1 MTKINELIKQL
12 CPEGVKFV
20 RLESLVQ
27 SIKTGL
33 NPRSNFKL
41 NTEDAVNYYVTV
53 KEFTSGKIIFN
64 NKTDRINDEAV
75 KIIQNRSKLEPGDVL
90 FSGIGTIGKVAIVD
104 ISTDNWNCSESVF
117 LIKAKKEIL
126 SPQFLMYVLCSE
138 DIKNQYL
145 SQSVGSTLK
154 GVRMGTLAGLFIP
167 IPPLAI
173 QEEIVNILDSFTT
186 LEAELEAELEARK
199 KQYTYYRDS
208 LLSFEGKDVEW
219 KTLGQVGEFVRGNG
233 LQKKDFTE
241 SGVGCIHYGQIYTY
255 YGTYTDKTKSFVS
268 PELAKKL
275 KKVNKGDLI
284 ITNTS
289 ENFEDVCKTVAWLG
303 DYEIVTG
310 GHATIFKHKEN
321 SKFLAYYTQT
331 AAFFNEKKKYAQG
344 AKVIDVSAKNLA
356 KILVPIPPKEEQ
368 ERIVSILDKLDA
380 LVNSISFGLPAEIKT
395 RRKQY
400 EYYRNQLLTFN
411 SVSNE

>member
-1 MTKINELIKQL
+1 MSKIDELIKQL
-12 CPEGVKFV
+12 CPDGIQYEQLGENCEVLRGKRLTKKELHEDGNFPVFHGGLIPLGRYDKFNRSANQTMV
-20 RLESLVQ
+20 INTGSVGEVVWSSVDFW
-27 SIKTGL
+27 SSDGTFVIKT
-33 NPRSNFKL
+33 S
-41 NTEDAVNYYVTV
+41 D
-53 KEFTSGKIIFN
+53 I
-64 NKTDRINDEAV
+64 INDRFLYYFLKTQESYLKTQKREGGV
-75 KIIQNRSKLEPGDVL
+75 P
-90 FSGIGTIGKVAIVD
+90 TIDRQTVE
-104 ISTDNWNCSESVF
+104 N
-117 LIKAKKEIL
+117 L
-126 SPQFLMYVLCSE
+126 S
-138 DIKNQYL
+138 
-145 SQSVGSTLK
+145 
-154 GVRMGTLAGLFIP
+154 IP

-173 QEEIVNILDSFTT
+173 QEEIVNILDTFTT

-199 KQYTYYRDS
+199 KQYTFYRDS

-303 DYEIVTG
+303 DNEIVTG

-356 KILVPIPPKEEQ
+356 KILVPIPPIEEQ

-380 LVNSISFGLPAEIKT
+380 LVNSISFGLPAEIKS

-400 EYYRNQLLTFN
+400 EYYRNQLLTFAPIQN
-411 SVSNE
+411 